1 MVKVTKKNK
10 DLLERIEVEPMSEAT
25 KKRLAKAAE
34 KMKDKAC
41 FEEQTKQAKKLLKTL
56 NFKGLVQL
64 NCNKSTKFNFKRQA
78 YFI

>member
-41 FEEQTKQAKKLLKTL
+41 FEEQTKQAKQTFKNIKL
-56 NFKGLVQL
+56 
-64 NCNKSTKFNFKRQA
+64 
-78 YFI
+78 